1 MENSSLEE
9 EYIFND
15 IRSLFILKKDTRKLR
30 PEKGTKTIKDRILR
44 DIKNIFEHEKEE
56 ENYYKLVRVSIFWS
70 KN

>member
-9 EYIFND
+9 KYIIND

-44 DIKNIFEHEKEE
+44 DIKNIFEYEKEG